1 MFPDAIRQTLPY
13 RALRRL
19 KRALT
24 TASGAAVPSSQP
36 TPAPDDGI
44 GGVRGPHAPGFQW
57 ADDADWQGSA
67 RPGAPCRVWVETP
80 EPPHNLVN
88 ALYNES
94 YWTLIDH
101 CARGVG
107 RHMTEPGLTN
117 NVIENERVLYVRD
130 DATGRFF
137 AASWTPVARP
147 PDAYRATSEPG
158 SQLFENTTNGLEVV
172 WRIFVPAG
180 EDPVEIWNVSVRDLT
195 GQPRRVSLFSHV
207 SMPCDGVDLYSGGM
221 FRVAR
226 YLPGTRAIYVQTD
239 AEQHATM
246 DFPWHN
252 GFMTADREP
261 AGWDANPGAFLGGG
275 GRTLR
280 EPRAVAEGRSGNSMQ
295 AMWPPIASLRL
306 RLDVPAGGQA
316 GTRLLVGACAGP
328 EMIDRLRAKY
338 LVPWLDR
345 DEHLEA
351 VRAAVGELAGAS
363 RIDAPEPSIGG
374 MLNVWV
380 KLQSHFGL
388 RWGRWGFCGY
398 RDQLQHAIGCLGL
411 GGGAVAMARDRIL
424 AACRHQM
431 ADGFA
436 LRGWRPI
443 DRHRNVDSASW
454 LVPAVSEY
462 VKETGDWSLLAERA
476 PFFESGDKKSDS
488 EKAGGET
495 GTVLNHLERA
505 MDRLWADRGARGLP
519 LSLEGDW
526 NDSLTG
532 PCRAGRGESV
542 WMGMAFCRAAGQLA
556 ELADWWAAH
565 FGALAAKAPALA
577 AAASQDDLRE
587 LSARLSARRAAMA
600 ESINAHGWDGGA
612 AASDSANNSNDKSD
626 GNSVNNSGGGRWYL
640 CALDDDGAPV
650 GSAAND
656 EGRIFLNPQSWAV
669 LAGVADDARWE
680 SAWAAAREHLD
691 AGGWGYM
698 LNWPH
703 YSRPVANV
711 GRLSYIRPGAG
722 ENASVYTHGNAFLML
737 ALLERGLADEA
748 LAVWRA
754 IWPGNPDRPGA
765 AMPHVFYN
773 GFYGPASEIAP
784 GLADHPWTTGSAA
797 WMAWG
802 AMEKMLGLRRTFDGL
817 VVRPCLPS
825 SWPTARVERL
835 YRGTLYRVMID
846 NPHAVSG
853 AAVESILVD
862 GRPHP
867 AAAPLPIDAA
877 EHEVLVRLGDRPA
890 TR

>member
-1 MFPDAIRQTLPY
+1 MLPDALRQTLPY
-13 RALRRL
+13 RVLRRL
-19 KRALT
+19 GRALIHPD
-24 TASGAAVPSSQP
+24 AAPE
-36 TPAPDDGI
+36 PAI
-44 GGVRGPHAPGFQW
+44 GGVRGPYAPGFQW
-57 ADDADWQGSA
+57 AADAQ
-67 RPGAPCRVWVETP
+67 RVWVETP
-80 EPPHNLVN
+80 EPSHNLVN

-101 CARGVG
+101 CARGAG
-107 RHMTEPGLTN
+107 RHMTEVGLIN
-117 NVIENERVLYVRD
+117 NVVENERVLYVRD

-137 AASWTPVARP
+137 AAAWLPVARP

-158 SQLFENTTNGLEVV
+158 SQLIENTTDGLAVA
-172 WRIFVPAG
+172 WRIFVPVGA
-180 EDPVEIWNVSVRDLT
+180 DPVEIWNVAVRDLT
-195 GQPRRVSLFSHV
+195 GQARRVSIFSHV
-207 SMPCDGVDLYSGGM
+207 SMKCDGVDLYSGDM

-226 YLPGTRAIYVQTD
+226 YLPEQRAIHVQRD

-246 DFPWHN
+246 DFRWHN

-261 AGWDANPGAFLGGG
+261 AGWDASPGPFIGGG

-280 EPRAVAEGRSGNSMQ
+280 EPRAVAEGQSGNSMQ
-295 AMWPPIASLRL
+295 AMWSPIASLHL

-316 GTRLLVGACAGP
+316 AARLLIGACADP
-328 EMIDRLRAKY
+328 PTIDRLRAKY

-351 VRAAVGELAGAS
+351 VRAGIRALTGAS

-388 RWGRWGFCGY
+388 RWGRWGFCGF
-398 RDQLQHAIGCLGL
+398 RDQLQHAIGCLTL
-411 GGGAVAMARDRIL
+411 GGDAVAIARARIL

-462 VKETGDWSLLAERA
+462 VKETGDWGLLAERA
-476 PFFESGDKKSDS
+476 PFFE
-488 EKAGGET
+488 AGGEAGDEA
-495 GTVLNHLERA
+495 GTVLDHMERA
-505 MDRLWADRGARGLP
+505 MERLWADRGAHGLP
-519 LSLEGDW
+519 LSMEGDW

-532 PCRAGRGESV
+532 PCRAGRGESI
-542 WMGMAFCRAAGQLA
+542 WMGMAFCWAAGQLT
-556 ELADWWAAH
+556 ELAEYWAGH
-565 FGALAAKAPALA
+565 FDALAARAPALA
-577 AAASQDDLRE
+577 GAADSATLRA
-587 LSARLSARRAAMA
+587 LAARLAERRRAMA
-600 ESINAHGWDGGA
+600 DAVNAHGWDG
-612 AASDSANNSNDKSD
+612 
-626 GNSVNNSGGGRWYL
+626 RWFL
-640 CALDDDGAPV
+640 CALDDDGAPI
-650 GSAAND
+650 GSASNE

-680 SAWAAAREHLD
+680 SAWAAVREHLD
-691 AGGWGYM
+691 AGGWGYA

-703 YSRPVANV
+703 YSRPVPNV

-754 IWPGNPDRPGA
+754 IWPGNPARPGA

-773 GFYGPASEIAP
+773 GFYGPASEIMP

-802 AMEKMLGLRRTFDGL
+802 AMEKMLGLRRTLDGL

-825 SWPTARVERL
+825 SWPLARVERR
-835 YRGTLYRVMID
+835 YRGTTYRVSIE
-846 NPHAVSG
+846 NPHGVAG
-853 AAVESILVD
+853 AAVEEILLD

-867 AAAPLPIDAA
+867 VANPLPIDAA
-877 EHEVLVRLGDRPA
+877 EHEVRVRLGAR
-890 TR
+890 